1 MPLLSIITNQ
11 PLAGTERA
19 AALRHLSASVAEA
32 LGKPE
37 RYVMV
42 SYRHNPDMLFAGTDA
57 PLAYLE
63 LKSIG
68 LPGDRTSELSAALT
82 EAAQAQLGVAADR
95 VYIEFADA
103 ARHMWGWNGG
113 TF

>member
-1 MPLLSIITNQ
+1 MPLLKIQTN
-11 PLAGTERA
+11 A
-19 AALRHLSASVAEA
+19 AYPAEKRSELLKEFSASVADM

-37 RYVMV
+37 SYVMV
-42 SYRHNPDMLFAGTDA
+42 SLEVTPHMVFAGEET

-68 LPGDRTSELSAALT
+68 LPGDQTRAFAESLCTLVSNH
-82 EAAQAQLGVAADR
+82 LGVASDR
-95 VYIEFADA
+95 IYIEFADA
-103 ARHMWGWNGG
+103 ARHLWGWNGG